1 MNVKVEAYLAE
12 KEREQA
18 AKKLAQRQKILQKA
32 GLAEKVFSPTGQAS
46 KEYPHYDAEELR
58 YYKLVCEEVTDE
70 EYERIAAY
78 VKDDL
83 EDAPEEGKMF
93 ADIGGKIRS
102 VARMLCW
109 IGIAFSVLV
118 GLILMAQDS
127 DLAPMGILTAGLGAL
142 FSWIS
147 SLFLYGFGE
156 LIVKATQIE
165 KNTRK

>member
-18 AKKLAQRQKILQKA
+18 AKKLARRQKILLKA
-32 GLAEKVFSPTGQAS
+32 GLAEKVFSQQDKPS
-46 KEYPHYDAEELR
+46 PEYPYYDENGMW
-58 YYKLVCEEVTDE
+58 YYKIVCEEVTDE

-102 VARMLCW
+102 VAKMLCW
-109 IGIAFSVLV
+109 IGIAFSVLA

-156 LIVKATQIE
+156 LIVKVTDIE

>member
-18 AKKLAQRQKILQKA
+18 AKKLDWRQKILQKA

-46 KEYPHYDAEELR
+46 KEYPHYDAEEMR
-58 YYKLVCEEVTDE
+58 YYKLVCEDVTDE
-70 EYERIAAY
+70 EFARIEVYAREE
-78 VKDDL
+78 L
-83 EDAPEEGKMF
+83 EATPEEGKMF

-109 IGIAFSVLV
+109 IGIAFSLLV

>member
-1 MNVKVEAYLAE
+1 MNAKVEAYLAE

-18 AKKLAQRQKILQKA
+18 AEKLAYRQKTLLKA

-46 KEYPHYDAEELR
+46 KEYPHYDADELR
-58 YYKLVCEEVTDE
+58 YYKLICEEVTDE
-70 EYERIAAY
+70 EFARIEAYAAEEAA
-78 VKDDL
+78 V
-83 EDAPEEGKMF
+83 PEEGKMF
-93 ADIGGKIRS
+93 ASIGEKIRS
-102 VARMLCW
+102 VAMILCW
-109 IGIAFSVLV
+109 IGISFSVLA

-127 DLAPMGILTAGLGAL
+127 DLVPMGILTAGVGAL
-142 FSWIS
+142 LSWVS

>member
-46 KEYPHYDAEELR
+46 KEYPLYDAEDLR
-58 YYKLVCEEVTDE
+58 YYKLICEEVTDE
-70 EYERIAAY
+70 EYERIEVYAREE
-78 VKDDL
+78 L
-83 EDAPEEGKMF
+83 EATPEEGKMF
-93 ADIGGKIRS
+93 ANIGDKIQS
-102 VARMLCW
+102 VAKILCW
-109 IGIAFSVLV
+109 IGIALSVLA